1 MNTPLI
7 EIKNLSAGY
16 DSRTVLRNVN
26 LTVYD
31 RDFLGI
37 IGPNGGGKTTLI
49 KCILGLLKPTTGEI
63 LYRVTTASNNNPAF
77 LDNSATNSQFS
88 TLNSQFSMGYLPQY
102 NSIDRKFPITVEEVI
117 LSGLTATHREKA
129 RQVIARMGLEGLEKR
144 AIGAL
149 SGGQLQRALLGR
161 AIISDPALVVL
172 DEPST
177 YIDKRFEARLY
188 ELLAEINHDC
198 AIILVSHDIGTV
210 LQQVKSIACVNETL
224 DYHPDTGVSE
234 EWLERNFNCPIE
246 LLGHG
251 ALPHRILAEHKHG
264 DECGCCNCNQN
275 KYKNSVLHIF
285 QTKLYIDV
293 LYMNV

>member
-1 MNTPLI
+1 MSTPLI

-49 KCILGLLKPTTGEI
+49 KCILGLLKPTAGEI
-63 LYRVTTASNNNPAF
+63 LYSDKRFVASDKQRGTAQRPALTTNRSV
-77 LDNSATNSQFS
+77 LK
-88 TLNSQFSMGYLPQY
+88 MGYLPQY

-117 LSGLTATHREKA
+117 LSGLSSQKSLIPRFPATHREKA

-198 AIILVSHDIGTV
+198 AIVLVSHDIGTV

-264 DECGCCNCNQN
+264 DGCGCCN
-275 KYKNSVLHIF
+275 S
-285 QTKLYIDV
+285 
-293 LYMNV
+293 

>member
-1 MNTPLI
+1 MTPII

-16 DSRTVLRNVN
+16 DGRTVLRDVN

-49 KCILGLLKPTTGEI
+49 KCILGLLKPTAGEI
-63 LYRVTTASNNNPAF
+63 AYHTANSRSSSSSSQVT
-77 LDNSATNSQFS
+77 
-88 TLNSQFSMGYLPQY
+88 MGYLPQY

-117 LSGLTATHREKA
+117 LSGLSSKKSLVSRFTAEHKEKA
-129 RQVIARMGLEGLEKR
+129 RQVIARMGLEGLEER

-161 AIISDPALVVL
+161 AIISDPQVVIL

-188 ELLAEINHDC
+188 QLLAEINKDC

-224 DYHPDTGVSE
+224 DYHPDTGISG

-251 ALPHRILAEHKHG
+251 TLPHRILGEHH
-264 DECGCCNCNQN
+264 
-275 KYKNSVLHIF
+275 HH
-285 QTKLYIDV
+285 
-293 LYMNV
+293 

>member
-1 MNTPLI
+1 MPNPII

-16 DSRTVLRNVN
+16 DGRTVLRDVN

-49 KCILGLLKPTTGEI
+49 KCILGLLKPTAGEI
-63 LYRVTTASNNNPAF
+63 QYRACRAA
-77 LDNSATNSQFS
+77 NSAEAPNTDIRL
-88 TLNSQFSMGYLPQY
+88 TMGYLPQY

-117 LSGLTATHREKA
+117 LSGLSSKKPLASRFTAAHREKA
-129 RQVIARMGLEGLEKR
+129 RNVIARMGLEGMEQR

-161 AIISDPALVVL
+161 AIISDPEVVIL

-188 ELLAEINHDC
+188 QLLDEINRDC

-224 DYHPDTGVSE
+224 DYHPDTGISG
-234 EWLERNFNCPIE
+234 EWLERNFQCPIE

-251 ALPHRILAEHKHG
+251 TLPHRILGEHKH
-264 DECGCCNCNQN
+264 
-275 KYKNSVLHIF
+275 
-285 QTKLYIDV
+285 
-293 LYMNV
+293 

>member
-1 MNTPLI
+1 MGTPLI

-49 KCILGLLKPTTGEI
+49 KCILGLLKPTGGEI
-63 LYRVTTASNNNPAF
+63 LYRGGRA
-77 LDNSATNSQFS
+77 LK
-88 TLNSQFSMGYLPQY
+88 MGYLPQY
-102 NSIDRKFPITVEEVI
+102 NSIERKFPISVEEVI
-117 LSGLTATHREKA
+117 LSGLSIQKSLTSRFTPEQKEKGK
-129 RQVIARMGLEGLEKR
+129 QIISRMGLEGLEHR
-144 AIGAL
+144 SIGQL

-161 AIISDPALVVL
+161 AIISDPAVLIL

-188 ELLAEINHDC
+188 ELLAEINKEC

-224 DYHPDTGVSE
+224 DYHPDTGVTT

-251 ALPHRILAEHKHG
+251 TLPHRVLGEHNH
-264 DECGCCNCNQN
+264 
-275 KYKNSVLHIF
+275 HH
-285 QTKLYIDV
+285 
-293 LYMNV
+293 

>member
-102 NSIDRKFPITVEEVI
+102 NSIDRKFPITVDDVI
-117 LSGLTATHREKA
+117 LSGLSSQKSLITRFTATHREKA

-251 ALPHRILAEHKHG
+251 ALPHRILAEHKYG
-264 DECGCCNCNQN
+264 DGCGCCNS
-275 KYKNSVLHIF
+275 KH
-285 QTKLYIDV
+285 
-293 LYMNV
+293 

>member
-63 LYRVTTASNNNPAF
+63 LYRVTTASNNNQAF

-117 LSGLTATHREKA
+117 LSGLSSQKSLISRFTATHREKA

-264 DECGCCNCNQN
+264 DECGCCNC
-275 KYKNSVLHIF
+275 KH
-285 QTKLYIDV
+285 
-293 LYMNV
+293 

>member
-1 MNTPLI
+1 MAQPII
-7 EIKNLSAGY
+7 EVRGLSAGY
-16 DSRTVLRNVN
+16 DGRTVLHDVN
-26 LTVYD
+26 LTVYE

-49 KCILGLLKPTTGEI
+49 RCMLGLLKPTAGKITYYGADHSQ
-63 LYRVTTASNNNPAF
+63 LPA
-77 LDNSATNSQFS
+77 
-88 TLNSQFSMGYLPQY
+88 LNSRFFIGYLPQY
-102 NSIDRKFPITVEEVI
+102 NTIDRKFPISVEEVI
-117 LSGLTATHREKA
+117 LSGLSSKKSLISKFTA
-129 RQVIARMGLEGLEKR
+129 RQHEKVHAVIARMGLEGLEKR
-144 AIGAL
+144 AIGQL

-161 AIISDPALVVL
+161 AIVSDPSVLIL

-188 ELLAEINHDC
+188 ELLAEINKEC

-224 DYHPDTGVSE
+224 DYHPDTGVTT

-251 ALPHRILAEHKHG
+251 TLPHRILGEHHHHH
-264 DECGCCNCNQN
+264 D
-275 KYKNSVLHIF
+275 
-285 QTKLYIDV
+285 
-293 LYMNV
+293 

>member
-1 MNTPLI
+1 MI
-7 EIKNLSAGY
+7 EIRNLYAGY
-16 DSRTVLRNVN
+16 DGRIVLRDVN

-49 KCILGLLKPTTGEI
+49 KCILGLLKPISGDI
-63 LYRVTTASNNNPAF
+63 LYNGEQLTANGKQKTARRLP
-77 LDNSATNSQFS
+77 LTI
-88 TLNSQFSMGYLPQY
+88 GYLPQY
-102 NSIDRKFPITVEEVI
+102 SSIDRKFPITVEEVI
-117 LSGLTATHREKA
+117 LSGLSSKKPLASPFQAEHREKV
-129 RQVIARMGLEGLEKR
+129 RSVMARMGLEGMEQR

-161 AIISDPALVVL
+161 AIVSDPQVVIL

-188 ELLAEINHDC
+188 ELLAEINREC
-198 AIILVSHDIGTV
+198 AIILISHDIGTV

-224 DYHPDTGVSE
+224 DYHPDTGITE

-251 ALPHRILAEHKHG
+251 TLPHRILGEHKHPH
-264 DECGCCNCNQN
+264 E
-275 KYKNSVLHIF
+275 
-285 QTKLYIDV
+285 
-293 LYMNV
+293 

>member
-1 MNTPLI
+1 MPASPII

-16 DSRTVLRNVN
+16 DNRTVLHDIN
-26 LTVYD
+26 LTIYE

-63 LYRVTTASNNNPAF
+63 LYHSCPPSPSEIANCQ
-77 LDNSATNSQFS
+77 LS
-88 TLNSQFSMGYLPQY
+88 TVHCQLSMGYLPQY
-102 NSIDRKFPITVEEVI
+102 SSIDRKFPITVEEVI
-117 LSGLTATHREKA
+117 LSGLSSKKPLASRFTARHREKA
-129 RQVIARMGLEGLEKR
+129 SAVIARMGLEGMEQR
-144 AIGAL
+144 AVGAL

-161 AIISDPALVVL
+161 AIISDPQVVIL

-188 ELLAEINHDC
+188 ELLAEINKDC

-224 DYHPDTGVSE
+224 DYHPDTGVTE
-234 EWLERNFNCPIE
+234 EWMERNFNCPIE

-251 ALPHRILAEHKHG
+251 TLPHRILKEHKHSHG
-264 DECGCCNCNQN
+264 
-275 KYKNSVLHIF
+275 
-285 QTKLYIDV
+285 
-293 LYMNV
+293 

>member
-1 MNTPLI
+1 MKPII

-16 DSRTVLRNVN
+16 DGRTVLHDVN
-26 LTVYD
+26 LSINE

-49 KCILGLLKPTTGEI
+49 KCILGLLKPTGGEI
-63 LYRVTTASNNNPAF
+63 IFHTSEKASTKTT
-77 LDNSATNSQFS
+77 S
-88 TLNSQFSMGYLPQY
+88 TLLGYLPQY
-102 NSIDRKFPITVEEVI
+102 NSIDRKFPISVEEVI
-117 LSGLTATHREKA
+117 LSGLSIQKSLTSRFTPEQKEKG
-129 RQVIARMGLEGLEKR
+129 RQIISRMGLEGLEHR
-144 AIGAL
+144 SIGQL

-161 AIISDPALVVL
+161 AIISDPAVLIL

-188 ELLAEINHDC
+188 ELLAEINKEC

-224 DYHPDTGVSE
+224 DYHPDTGVTT

-251 ALPHRILAEHKHG
+251 TLPHRVLGEHH
-264 DECGCCNCNQN
+264 
-275 KYKNSVLHIF
+275 HH
-285 QTKLYIDV
+285 
-293 LYMNV
+293 